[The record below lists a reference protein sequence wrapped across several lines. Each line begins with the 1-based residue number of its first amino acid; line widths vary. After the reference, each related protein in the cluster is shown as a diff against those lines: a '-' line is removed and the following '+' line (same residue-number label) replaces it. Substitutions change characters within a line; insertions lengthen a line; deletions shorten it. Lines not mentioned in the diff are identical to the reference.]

1 MDNKQFTSP
10 RYFTI
15 MFSKY
20 LTVDRVHIFYS
31 AIPLE
36 SDVLEA
42 IQTIKNVSAITYGCK
57 SHNIYI

>member
-1 MDNKQFTSP
+1 
-10 RYFTI
+10 

-20 LTVDRVHIFYS
+20 LTVDRVQIFYS

-42 IQTIKNVSAITYGCK
+42 IQTIKNVSAITYGWK
-57 SHNIYI
+57 SHNIYIYNINKLESK